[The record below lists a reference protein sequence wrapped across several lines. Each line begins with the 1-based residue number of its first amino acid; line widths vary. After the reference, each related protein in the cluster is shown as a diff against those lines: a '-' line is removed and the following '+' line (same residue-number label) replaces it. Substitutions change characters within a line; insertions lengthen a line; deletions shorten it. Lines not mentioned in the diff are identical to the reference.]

1 MTDFRLLFSTR
12 ITRMFAYGFLS
23 VSLALY
29 LTSIGLS
36 EQMVGVLFTLT
47 LAGDAAIS
55 LWLTTRADR
64 FGRRK
69 TLIIGSGLMLMAG
82 IVFALTREPFL
93 LAVAGIIGVVSPSG
107 KEIGPFL
114 SIEQAAL
121 TQLIPSQRRTQVF
134 AWYNLAGS
142 FATATG

>member
-64 FGRRK
+64 FGRHGPDGALV
-69 TLIIGSGLMLMAG
+69 TSSG
-82 IVFALTREPFL
+82 ID
-93 LAVAGIIGVVSPSG
+93 
-107 KEIGPFL
+107 K
-114 SIEQAAL
+114 
-121 TQLIPSQRRTQVF
+121 
-134 AWYNLAGS
+134 
-142 FATATG
+142 